1 MVRAKNDP
9 AGSYQVA
16 LPGVFGPTYLA
27 AFEDMG
33 VSHTS
38 TTSVFLLSVPESQGV
53 RDITAM
59 LHARGLVILG
69 IRRLNHPPGLT
80 PQG

>member
-1 MVRAKNDP
+1 MVRRKNDSP
-9 AGSYQVA
+9 GSYVVA
-16 LPGVFGPTYLA
+16 LPGVFGPTFLA

-38 TTSVFLLSVPESQGV
+38 TTSVFLLSVPESQGIT
-53 RDITAM
+53 DITSM
-59 LHARGLVILG
+59 LHERGLVILG
-69 IRRLNHPPGLT
+69 IRRVDRPTGIT